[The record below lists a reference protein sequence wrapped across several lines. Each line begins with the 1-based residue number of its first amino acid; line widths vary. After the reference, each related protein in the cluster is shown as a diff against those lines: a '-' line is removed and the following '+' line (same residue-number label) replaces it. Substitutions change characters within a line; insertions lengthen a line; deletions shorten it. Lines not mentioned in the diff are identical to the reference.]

1 MEVSF
6 AQKLLAH
13 ELTLAR
19 PAHDAQK
26 LAHSLNSAQVDL
38 NPHQIDA
45 ALFAFR
51 SPLSRGA
58 ILADEVGLGKTIE
71 AGLVIGQLYA
81 EGKKKILLLLPA
93 SLRKQWQNELW
104 EKFALQSLI
113 LDGTSYRELKK
124 EQHANPFRAAAIIIT
139 STQFAYSKKDEVK
152 AAGPWDL
159 IVFDEAHQLRNVYK
173 KGNKVAKALREM
185 AAGQPKLLLSA
196 TPLQNSL
203 MELYGL
209 TSFIDEKLL
218 GTEYSFRAQFL
229 ADNRE
234 LAPVNLEELHRRIQQ
249 VCTRALR
256 RQVKEYISYT
266 NRLSMVEDFTPTDTE
281 VDLYAKVSAYLQRP
295 QVAAIEHSQRALM
308 VLIYRKLSASSSFA
322 IARTLGSLIAN
333 LERKV
338 QGLSP
343 ELPVEFTT
351 EVEGYE
357 EESEELTAG
366 EIPSE
371 EDSKVSEEEASK
383 TFTREEIEAEIVE
396 LKSYQALAES
406 IQKNSKGEA
415 LLVALE
421 KAFDHNRTMDQPEK
435 AVIFTESR
443 RTQQYLFRLLSH
455 NGYDGQITLFSG
467 SNEGEI
473 GQRAYALWEKE
484 CKDKEP
490 SSRLSREAALH
501 EALIYEFK
509 TRTKILI
516 ATEAGAE
523 GLNLQFCNLVVNYDL
538 PWNPQ
543 RVEQRIGRCHRYGQ
557 KYDVVVLNFVN
568 RKNAA
573 DRRVYELLDQ
583 KFKLFQGVFGVSDE
597 VLGVVGSGV
606 DFERRI
612 LKIYQTCR
620 AEEEIQ
626 AAFDK
631 LQEELADQIS
641 ATMVE
646 AQEKLLAHFDDEVR
660 TRLKVTEE
668 NIRTQLSWVDECLAR
683 LLTGYLGLEHVRPSE
698 SPYFFEVLSFPPALV
713 LNLPPSL
720 RPGLYCIGSALQS
733 VEGDSVTRLS
743 LGHPLITAVIDKVKE
758 EHPDLLHHIE
768 LLYNEGR
775 HKISLLEPYLGG
787 EGLWFTYKFCF
798 EGLEAEER
806 LAHVVL
812 GKEGSQFHPLSR
824 DLAEKFVTI
833 TALEKSASQALSL
846 SPEVRDLRDKEL
858 RSIEEKWSA
867 EIGLRNEEYYDREL
881 DKLETYSEEALFQ
894 LQDELKQ
901 VENEG
906 KEAKRKRQR
915 AGTFD
920 ERNAARRE
928 VHRLEQEFSRV
939 ADRIA
944 REKKQLF
951 QEKEQAMEEL
961 EKQLKLKVTKS
972 LVATAV
978 WRLL

>member
-1 MEVSF
+1 M
-6 AQKLLAH
+6 
-13 ELTLAR
+13 
-19 PAHDAQK
+19 
-26 LAHSLNSAQVDL
+26 
-38 NPHQIDA
+38 
-45 ALFAFR
+45 
-51 SPLSRGA
+51 
-58 ILADEVGLGKTIE
+58 
-71 AGLVIGQLYA
+71 
-81 EGKKKILLLLPA
+81 LLLLPA
-93 SLRKQWQNELW
+93 SIRKQWQNELW

-113 LDGTSYRELKK
+113 LDGAAYRDLKK
-124 EQHANPFRAAAIIIT
+124 DGHTNPFRAPALVIT
-139 STQFAYSKKDEVK
+139 STQFAYSKRDEVK

-159 IVFDEAHQLRNVYK
+159 VVFDEAHRLRNVYK

-185 AAGQPKLLLSA
+185 AARQPKLLLTA

-229 ADNRE
+229 ADNRGLE
-234 LAPVNLEELHRRIQQ
+234 PVNLEELHRRVQQ

-266 NRLSMVEDFTPTDTE
+266 NRLSMVEDFTPTDVE

-295 QVAAIEHSQRALM
+295 QVAAIEHSQRTLM
-308 VLIYRKLSASSSFA
+308 VLIYRKLLASSSFA
-322 IARTLGSLIAN
+322 IARTLGSLMAN
-333 LERKV
+333 LERKL
-338 QGLSP
+338 QGLPP
-343 ELPVEFTT
+343 EPPVDLTA

-357 EESEELTAG
+357 EESEEFAAG

-371 EDSKVSEEEASK
+371 ENSEVPQEEVAK
-383 TFTREEIEAEIVE
+383 TFTREEIEAEIEE
-396 LKSYQALAES
+396 LGSYQALAES

-415 LLVALE
+415 LLIALE
-421 KAFDHNRTMDQPEK
+421 KAFVHSRTMGQPEK

-443 RTQQYLFRLLSH
+443 RTQQYLFRLLSQ
-455 NGYDGQITLFSG
+455 NGYSDQITLFSG

-490 SSRLSREAALH
+490 STRLSREATLR

-573 DRRVYELLDQ
+573 DRRVYELLAQ
-583 KFKLFQGVFGVSDE
+583 KFRLFQGVFGASDE
-597 VLGVVGSGV
+597 VLGAIGSGV

-612 LKIYQTCR
+612 LEIYQTCR
-620 AEEEIQ
+620 TEEEIQ
-626 AAFDK
+626 SAFDK

-641 ATMVE
+641 TAMVE
-646 AQEKLLAHFDDEVR
+646 ARENLLAHFDDEVR
-660 TRLKVTEE
+660 ARLKVTEE

-683 LLTGYLGLEHVRPSE
+683 LLTSYLGPEHVRPLE

-713 LNLPPSL
+713 LSLPPL
-720 RPGLYCIGSALQS
+720 LKPGLYCVGSLPQS
-733 VEGDSVTRLS
+733 AEGDSVSRLS
-743 LGHPLITAVIDKVKE
+743 LGHPLVTTVIDKVKE
-758 EHPDLLHHIE
+758 EPSDLLHHLE
-768 LLYNEGR
+768 LLYSEGR
-775 HKISLLEPYLGG
+775 HKITLLESYLGC
-787 EGLWFTYKFCF
+787 EGLWFTYKFRF
-798 EGLEAEER
+798 EGLETEER

-812 GKEGSQFHPLSR
+812 VKENGQFQLLSR
-824 DLAEKFVTI
+824 DLAEKFATI
-833 TALEKSASQALSL
+833 TALEKGASQALSL
-846 SPEVRDLRDKEL
+846 SPEMGDLRDREL
-858 RSIEEKWSA
+858 RAIEEKWSA

-881 DKLETYSEEALFQ
+881 DKLETYSEEALLQ
-894 LQDELKQ
+894 LQDELRR
-901 VENEG
+901 VEDSW

-915 AGTFD
+915 AGAFS
-920 ERNAARRE
+920 ERSAARQE

-944 REKKQLF
+944 EEKKRLF
-951 QEKEQAMEEL
+951 QEKDQAMEEL
-961 EKQLKLKVTKS
+961 EKRLRLKGKKE
-972 LVATAV
+972 LVATAA
-978 WRLL
+978 WRMM

>member
-1 MEVSF
+1 MEATFS
-6 AQKLLAH
+6 QKLLAH

-26 LAHSLNSAQVDL
+26 LARSLNSAQVDL

-71 AGLVIGQLYA
+71 AGLIVGQLYA

-93 SLRKQWQNELW
+93 SIRKQWQNELW
-104 EKFALQSLI
+104 EKFALQSII
-113 LDGTSYRELKK
+113 LDGAAYRDLKK
-124 EQHANPFRAAAIIIT
+124 EGHTNPFRAPAIVIT
-139 STQFAYSKKDEVK
+139 STQFAYSKRDEVR

-159 IVFDEAHQLRNVYK
+159 VVFDEAHRLRNVYK

-185 AAGQPKLLLSA
+185 SARQPKLLLTA

-229 ADNRE
+229 ADTRGLE
-234 LAPVNLEELHRRIQQ
+234 PVNLEELHKRVQQ

-266 NRLSMVEDFTPTDTE
+266 NRLSMVEDFTPTDAE

-295 QVAAIEHSQRALM
+295 QVAAIEHSQRTLM
-308 VLIYRKLSASSSFA
+308 VLIYRKLLASSSFA

-333 LERKV
+333 LERKLH
-338 QGLSP
+338 GLPP
-343 ELPVEFTT
+343 EPPVDLTA

-366 EIPSE
+366 EVPSE
-371 EDSKVSEEEASK
+371 ENSKVPEEEVSK
-383 TFTREEIEAEIVE
+383 TFTREEIEAEIEE
-396 LKSYQALAES
+396 LKSYQALAEL

-415 LLVALE
+415 LLIALE
-421 KAFDHNRTMDQPEK
+421 KAFVHNRAMGQPEK

-455 NGYDGQITLFSG
+455 NGYSNQITLFSG

-490 SSRLSREAALH
+490 STRLSREATLR

-573 DRRVYELLDQ
+573 DRRVYELLAQ
-583 KFKLFQGVFGVSDE
+583 KFRLFQGVFGASDE
-597 VLGVVGSGV
+597 VLGAIGSGV

-612 LKIYQTCR
+612 LEIYQTCR
-620 AEEEIQ
+620 TEEEIQ
-626 AAFDK
+626 SAFDK

-641 ATMVE
+641 TAMVE
-646 AQEKLLAHFDDEVR
+646 ARENLLAHFDDEVR
-660 TRLKVTEE
+660 ARLKVTEE
-668 NIRTQLSWVDECLAR
+668 NIRTQLSRVDECLAR
-683 LLTGYLGLEHVRPSE
+683 LLSSYLGTERIRLLE
-698 SPYFFEVLSFPPALV
+698 SPYFFEVLSFPPSLI
-713 LNLPPSL
+713 LSLPPSL
-720 RPGLYCIGSALQS
+720 KPGFYCVGSLPQS
-733 VEGDSVTRLS
+733 AAGDSVIRLS
-743 LGHPLITAVIDKVKE
+743 LGHPLVTTIIDKVKE
-758 EHPDLLHHIE
+758 EPSDLLHHLE
-768 LLYNEGR
+768 LLYSEGR
-775 HKISLLEPYLGG
+775 HKITLLESYLGD
-787 EGLWFTYKFCF
+787 EGLWFTYKFRF
-798 EGLEAEER
+798 EGLETEER

-812 GKEGSQFHPLSR
+812 GKENGQFQPLPQ
-824 DLAEKFVTI
+824 DLAEKFAKI
-833 TALEKSASQALSL
+833 TALEKGASQALSL
-846 SPEVRDLRDKEL
+846 SLEVRDLRDREL
-858 RSIEEKWSA
+858 RAIEEKWSA

-881 DKLETYSEEALFQ
+881 DKLETYSEEALLQ
-894 LQDELKQ
+894 LQDELRR
-901 VENEG
+901 VEDDW

-915 AGTFD
+915 AGTFA
-920 ERNAARRE
+920 ERTAARQE
-928 VHRLEQEFSRV
+928 VHRLEQEFSRM
-939 ADRIA
+939 ADQIA
-944 REKKQLF
+944 QEKKRLF
-951 QEKEQAMEEL
+951 QEKEQAMGEL
-961 EKQLKLKVTKS
+961 EKRLRLRGKRELIAV
-972 LVATAV
+972 AV
-978 WRLL
+978 WRMV